1 MQKESGLKWLFLDLN
16 SYFASVEQQE
26 TPHLRGKPVIVVP
39 SDTDW
44 TCAIAASYEAKA
56 YGIKT
61 GTMVMEAKKMCP
73 NLHCVPARHRLYVE
87 YHNKIIEE
95 VSKHIPINTIHSIDE
110 LSSRLPPSKRNIDTA
125 KNIAQKV
132 KNSLQQNIGPHIKCS
147 IGFAPNSLLAK

>member
-61 GTMVMEAKKMCP
+61 DSMVLDRP
-73 NLHCVPARHRLYVE
+73 V
-87 YHNKIIEE
+87 
-95 VSKHIPINTIHSIDE
+95 
-110 LSSRLPPSKRNIDTA
+110 
-125 KNIAQKV
+125 
-132 KNSLQQNIGPHIKCS
+132 
-147 IGFAPNSLLAK
+147 